1 MPGAALGAFIRWR
14 GFGAGTILLLA
25 PLITLSQQKGPNA
38 EAGRRPG
45 STPPLQQPNAAPDV
59 VLSGHMSRESAGPGE
74 IVRFWITLENRSDKP
89 VEKVWLEHLDVPGFS
104 LVRRCW
110 SDSRADLACY
120 ANAEPVAPQ
129 AAACAGNGQA
139 LPPPELCELVAPKQT
154 LTIWGDVQF
163 ASPAPRSSDF
173 AVVRW
178 TSGNSTSRAVVSLGQ
193 VESFGKIRSIWE
205 AVTGE
210 WQVGVAVWI
219 AILSG
224 LYALWKTWRE
234 GEAQRHATEFE
245 QRRNTWNLLL
255 LKVHRLAF
263 RHYMPIVSTVQGVLL
278 YLERLRISEGNPEE
292 NVMGAFCYLLR
303 FHWRMRKMKR
313 AGASWYFKDLTAEE
327 LVVAMVQTHRR
338 SWGLSDLRRQAA
350 LDEFLEHI
358 TEDTTVAR
366 MLAYLETISGR
377 QAKFWSEFQEWMKD
391 VQRRQDAAALLSA
404 LTKIINY
411 ETNRPYFYWYG
422 QLRAIDW
429 KQDELLKV
437 REVAAASEGGQK
449 GITERVEKYLKDA
462 SRDQLLK

>member
-1 MPGAALGAFIRWR
+1 
-14 GFGAGTILLLA
+14 
-25 PLITLSQQKGPNA
+25 
-38 EAGRRPG
+38 
-45 STPPLQQPNAAPDV
+45 
-59 VLSGHMSRESAGPGE
+59 MSRESAGPGE

-89 VEKVWLEHLDVPGFS
+89 LEKIWLEHLDIPGFT

-110 SDSRADLACY
+110 SDGRADPACY

-129 AAACAGNGQA
+129 AAACAGNSQA
-139 LPPPELCELVAPKQT
+139 LPPAELCELVAPKQT
-154 LTIWGDVQF
+154 LTVWGDVQF

-193 VESFGKIRSIWE
+193 VESFGRIRSIWE
-205 AVTGE
+205 AITGE

-263 RHYMPIVSTVQGVLL
+263 RHYMPIVSTVQGALL
-278 YLERLRISEGNPEE
+278 YLERLRISEGGPED
-292 NVMGAFCYLLR
+292 NVLGAFCYVLR
-303 FHWRMRKMKR
+303 FHWRIRKMKR

-338 SWGLSDLRRQAA
+338 SLGLSDLRRQAA
-350 LDEFLEHI
+350 LDEFLENI
-358 TEDTTVAR
+358 TEDTTIADV
-366 MLAYLETISGR
+366 LGYLETISGS
-377 QAKFWSEFQEWMKD
+377 QAKFWGEFQIWAKD
-391 VQRRQDAAALLSA
+391 AQKRQDAAALLSA

-422 QLRAIDW
+422 ELRAINW
-429 KQDELLKV
+429 TPDELAKV
-437 REVAAASEGGQK
+437 REIAAASEGGQT
-449 GITERVEKYLKDA
+449 GITARVEKYLKNA
-462 SRDQLLK
+462 SRDQVLR